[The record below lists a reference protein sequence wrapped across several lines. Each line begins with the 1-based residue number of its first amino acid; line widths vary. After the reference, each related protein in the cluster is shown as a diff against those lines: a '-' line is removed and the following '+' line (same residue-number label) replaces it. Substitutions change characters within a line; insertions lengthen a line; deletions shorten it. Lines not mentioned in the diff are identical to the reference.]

1 MGRAE
6 LNLHVLSQSRRKS
19 FFQGREF
26 CLSAHSV
33 IAPRARGGRVTP
45 VGRTRLGRRAVEP
58 RARGDDNQGGRNDF
72 LRFQE
77 QLLRRKKQKLFL
89 GVSVGNGVRGG
100 ITLQAKN
107 PRNNFGHVFFAH
119 ESHESTRSVFN
130 GLIMATC
137 SVARIFTNSM
147 RVMLFYDDNSNFT
160 NLTNSLIL
168 FV

>member
-26 CLSAHSV
+26 CLSAHTV
-33 IAPRARGGRVTP
+33 IGSRARGGRVTP
-45 VGRTRLGRRAVEP
+45 VGRTRLGRGAVEP

-100 ITLQAKN
+100 ITLHKIGGGSAIKV
-107 PRNNFGHVFFAH
+107 NFIA
-119 ESHESTRSVFN
+119 
-130 GLIMATC
+130 
-137 SVARIFTNSM
+137 
-147 RVMLFYDDNSNFT
+147 
-160 NLTNSLIL
+160 LTLHYL
-168 FV
+168 CKRKA

>member
-19 FFQGREF
+19 FLQGREF

-33 IAPRARGGRVTP
+33 IGSRARGGRVTP
-45 VGRTRLGRRAVEP
+45 VGRTRLGRGAVEP
-58 RARGDDNQGGRNDF
+58 RARGDDNQGGRNGF

-100 ITLQAKN
+100 ITLHKIGGGSAIKV
-107 PRNNFGHVFFAH
+107 NFIALALHYLFKRKA
-119 ESHESTRSVFN
+119 N
-130 GLIMATC
+130 GL
-137 SVARIFTNSM
+137 R
-147 RVMLFYDDNSNFT
+147 
-160 NLTNSLIL
+160 
-168 FV
+168 

>member
-19 FFQGREF
+19 FLQGREF

-45 VGRTRLGRRAVEP
+45 VGRTRLGRGAVEP
-58 RARGDDNQGGRNDF
+58 RARGDDNQGGRNGF

-100 ITLQAKN
+100 ITLHKIGGGSAIKV
-107 PRNNFGHVFFAH
+107 NFIALALHYLCKRKA
-119 ESHESTRSVFN
+119 N
-130 GLIMATC
+130 GL
-137 SVARIFTNSM
+137 R
-147 RVMLFYDDNSNFT
+147 
-160 NLTNSLIL
+160 
-168 FV
+168 

>member
-19 FFQGREF
+19 FLQGREF

-45 VGRTRLGRRAVEP
+45 VGRTRLGRGAVEP
-58 RARGDDNQGGRNDF
+58 RARGDEYQGGRNDF

-100 ITLQAKN
+100 ITLHKIGGGSAIKV
-107 PRNNFGHVFFAH
+107 NFIALALHYLCKRKA
-119 ESHESTRSVFN
+119 N
-130 GLIMATC
+130 GL
-137 SVARIFTNSM
+137 R
-147 RVMLFYDDNSNFT
+147 
-160 NLTNSLIL
+160 
-168 FV
+168 